1 MGFSIPHLLLLL
13 IVIFVVFGAGKL
25 PKVMGDIGRGIK
37 NLREGLNGDA
47 AKAPAD
53 TAVVIQNPDDKPSS

>member
-1 MGFSIPHLLLLL
+1 MGFSIPHLLLVL

-37 NLREGLNGDA
+37 SLREGLKGEDEAAHPEHTASTTNGE
-47 AKAPAD
+47 
-53 TAVVIQNPDDKPSS
+53 NKPL